1 MPDNLPPEFDRLIA
15 KIDQSLA
22 ESARRLDIAMAALEK
37 MGRHTQELMVSSNRL
52 VVATGHLLVSSESL
66 VEFIPKLE
74 EVIAAQRQTNTELS
88 EMNSMILSWRAA
100 GAELKD
106 GADEQNIAETESE
119 EKQDDSAG

>member
-37 MGRHTQELMVSSNRL
+37 MGKHTQEFMVSSNRL
-52 VVATGHLLVSSESL
+52 VAASGRLLVSSESL

-106 GADEQNIAETESE
+106 DADEQNIAETDSE
-119 EKQDDSAG
+119 EKQDDSDG